1 MVDMRTTPFRV
12 AIIGS
17 GPSAFYTA
25 EALQKRADL
34 DIRIDMFERLP
45 TPFGLV
51 RGGVAPDHQKIKS
64 VTKVYDRIAQHPG
77 FRFFGNVTFGQD
89 ITHDD
94 LAGCYDAIV
103 YAVGAQT
110 DRRMNIPGEDLPGSH
125 AATEFVGWYNA
136 HPDYRDL
143 EFDLSQERVAVI
155 GNGNVA
161 IDVVRMLARSPR
173 ELQDT
178 DIADYALEAL
188 LHSNVKEIFLLGR
201 RGPVQAK
208 FTNPEIKELEEM
220 DDANIRIYPSEIELD
235 PMSQEYI
242 LSGTDRNAER
252 NYQALKYIAQ
262 NPTTDKPKTIT
273 LRFLVSPVEIMGT
286 DRVEGIKLVQ
296 NEICDEG
303 DGEMSPC
310 NTDDHEI
317 IRVGMVFRS
326 IGYHGVPLPGVPFD
340 RARGVIPNHR
350 GRVVDSAGTP
360 IPSEY
365 VVGWIKRGPT
375 GIIGTNK
382 PDAQETAARI
392 LEDIEQGGLPQTDA
406 SGLESI
412 PELLAERGIPFVTYA
427 DWQLLDQIEQERGA
441 LVGRPRLKFSR
452 VEDMLAALAETRR
465 EPALLLNRSNGKTR
479 VPEPSGQVAQEPDLQ
494 PGARRNVDRT
504 LWHNKQTVRQDH

>member
-1 MVDMRTTPFRV
+1 MGDTRTTPLRV

-25 EALQKRADL
+25 EALQKQAGQDVH
-34 DIRIDMFERLP
+34 IDMFERLP

-64 VTKVYDRIAQHPG
+64 VTRVYDRSAQHPG

-94 LAGCYDAIV
+94 LAARYHAIV
-103 YAVGAQT
+103 YATGAQT

-125 AATEFVGWYNA
+125 AATEFVGWYNG

-188 LHSNVKEIFLLGR
+188 ANSNVKEIYLLGR

-208 FTNPEIKELEEM
+208 FTSPEIKELEEM

-242 LSGTDRNAER
+242 LSGEDRNAER

-262 NPTTDKPKTIT
+262 HPTTDKPKTIT

-310 NTDDHEI
+310 NTDDHEL
-317 IRVGMVFRS
+317 IRVGLVFRS

-340 RARGVIPNHR
+340 PARGVIPNNR
-350 GRVVDSAGTP
+350 GRVVDSTGAP
-360 IPSEY
+360 IHGEY

-382 PDAQETAARI
+382 PDAQETAAKM
-392 LEDIEQGGLPQTDA
+392 LEDIKRGSLLQPDAPEQD
-406 SGLESI
+406 SI
-412 PELLAERGIPFVTYA
+412 TELLADRRIAFVTYA

-441 LVGRPRLKFSR
+441 LVGRPRIKFCR
-452 VEDMLAALAETRR
+452 VEDMLAALAEAKA
-465 EPALLLNRSNGKTR
+465 EPARQAERANGKTPR
-479 VPEPSGQVAQEPDLQ
+479 PTPSGEVAQQPNLQ
-494 PGARRNVDRT
+494 PGSRRNVERA